1 MHTDICKSVFEKG
14 NVMDL
19 TNLSVISLAH
29 QNMRYLTEKE
39 RVIATNL
46 ANANTPGY
54 LPKDVQKPTFS
65 SELSQT
71 LALKT
76 TNPMHMS
83 GTGSATFSNK
93 VYTPAPT
100 TPLTIDGNGVIVED
114 QLNEAS
120 KASGEYNRMITIYNK
135 YRTMLKAANT
145 KINI

>member
-1 MHTDICKSVFEKG
+1 
-14 NVMDL
+14 MDL
-19 TNLSVISLAH
+19 NNLSVMSLAR

-54 LPKDVQKPTFS
+54 LPKDVEKPTFS
-65 SELSQT
+65 GELSQN

-76 TNPMHMS
+76 TNPMHMN
-83 GTGSATFSNK
+83 GIGSANFTNK

-100 TPLTIDGNGVIVED
+100 APLTMDGNGVIVED
-114 QLNEAS
+114 QLNEAN

-135 YRTMLKAANT
+135 YRGMIKAANT

>member
-1 MHTDICKSVFEKG
+1 MYGDTLLKKG
-14 NVMDL
+14 IKMDL
-19 TNLSVISLAH
+19 NNLSVLSLAR

-54 LPKDVQKPTFS
+54 LARDVEKPTFS
-65 SELSQT
+65 NEISNT

-76 TNPMHMS
+76 TNSMHM
-83 GTGSATFSNK
+83 GGIGSARFTNK
-93 VYTPAPT
+93 VYTPTPT
-100 TPLTIDGNGVIVED
+100 TPLTMDGNGVIVED
-114 QLNEAS
+114 QLNQAS

-135 YRTMLKAANT
+135 YRGMIRTANT

>member
-1 MHTDICKSVFEKG
+1 
-14 NVMDL
+14 MDL
-19 TNLSVISLAH
+19 NNLSVLSLAR

-54 LPKDVQKPTFS
+54 LAQDVEKPTFS
-65 SELSQT
+65 DEISKT
-71 LALKT
+71 LTLKT
-76 TNPMHMS
+76 TNPLHMRGIGAAS
-83 GTGSATFSNK
+83 FTNK

-100 TPLTIDGNGVIVED
+100 TPLTMDGNGVIVED
-114 QLNEAS
+114 QLNQAS

-135 YRTMLKAANT
+135 YRGMIRTANT

>member
-1 MHTDICKSVFEKG
+1 
-14 NVMDL
+14 MDL
-19 TNLSVISLAH
+19 ANLSVISLAH

-54 LPKDVQKPTFS
+54 LPKDVQKPAFGG
-65 SELSQT
+65 ELAQA

-83 GTGSATFSNK
+83 GMGSVSFANK
-93 VYTPAPT
+93 VYTPRPT

-114 QLNEAS
+114 QLNEAN

-135 YRTMLKAANT
+135 YRSMLRTANT